1 MSHDHHVIYIYRVF
15 YRWTKRADRDLIK
28 YCVIAREIV
37 NGIVLFKGCIVAMA
51 TNGQTSAD
59 HLEQVDQLVTSAIES
74 SRKNPEKVQI
84 I

>member
-1 MSHDHHVIYIYRVF
+1 MSHDRHVIYIYRVF
-15 YRWTKRADRDLIK
+15 YRWTKRADKDLIK
-28 YCVIAREIV
+28 YCVIAREID
-37 NGIVLFKGCIVAMA
+37 GIVLFKGCIVATA
-51 TNGQTSAD
+51 TNGQTLAD